1 MIRQEVT
8 WYSVKEDG
16 NPQGMPANGYQL
28 LVKNKHY
35 GWCVIMDAFYNP
47 RLNVWFESLDGMDC
61 TEIKESEY
69 DILYYTSD
77 LGFRAIDKFFSNIKE
92 QHD

>member
-1 MIRQEVT
+1 MIKQEVT

-16 NPQGMPANGYQL
+16 VPQAMKANGCQL
-28 LVKNKHY
+28 LVRNKRY
-35 GWCVIMDAFYNP
+35 GWYEIKDAFYNS

-61 TEIKESEY
+61 AEIKESEY

-77 LGFRAIDKFFSNIKE
+77 LGSIGIDKFFSNIKE
-92 QHD
+92 